1 MAGLC
6 VFLVIERKVGAYV
19 CFAVNAMFNS
29 PHFWSLIIMG
39 CLLSLGFGRQMG
51 SHLKK
56 FLNLPP
62 PPSPMNFGG
71 WRRGEER
78 RG

>member
-19 CFAVNAMFNS
+19 CLPVNAMFNS
-29 PHFWSLIIMG
+29 PHFWSLIMG
-39 CLLSLGFGRQMG
+39 CLLSLGFGRQTG

-71 WRRGEER
+71 GGEER